1 MLLALVVATALEAA
15 TPQTV
20 ELRPAGNAGPPVSAA
35 RRSLSDVGR
44 ELREGRKAT
53 GGFSAVETTVPR
65 EPVDLRFVPWEEEE
79 VRGEPDVVPEPQPPG
94 VVSNE
99 TYGGWGGGGWAPVP
113 PRRRPP
119 HVSPHVSPGNRRP
132 THAAPRPAADPTA
145 APVHS
150 GSTRSL
156 GVPALPNAAPRI
168 APVSVGRRP
177 G

>member
-20 ELRPAGNAGPPVSAA
+20 QLTPAGNAGAPVSAA
-35 RRSLSDVGR
+35 RRSLSDVAR

-79 VRGEPDVVPEPQPPG
+79 VREPDVVPEPQPPG

-99 TYGGWGGGGWAPVP
+99 IYGGWGGGGWAPVP

-119 HVSPHVSPGNRRP
+119 HVSHHGSGNRRP
-132 THAAPRPAADPTA
+132 AHAAVRPAPAPAAAPARTGSTRPTGVPAHPDAAPRS
-145 APVHS
+145 APVGIS
-150 GSTRSL
+150 
-156 GVPALPNAAPRI
+156 
-168 APVSVGRRP
+168 RRP

>member
-1 MLLALVVATALEAA
+1 MLLALVVLTALEAA

-20 ELRPAGNAGPPVSAA
+20 ELKPAGNAGVPVSAA

-65 EPVDLRFVPWEEEE
+65 EPVDLRFVAWEEDE

-94 VVSNE
+94 IVSNE
-99 TYGGWGGGGWAPVP
+99 IYGWGGGGWVPAPSP
-113 PRRRPP
+113 RRPP
-119 HVSPHVSPGNRRP
+119 HVSHYGSSGNRRP
-132 THAAPRPAADPTA
+132 AHAAPRPAAGPPA
-145 APVHS
+145 VPAHS
-150 GSTRSL
+150 GSTRSV
-156 GVPALPNAAPRI
+156 GVPALPAAAPRF
-168 APVSVGRRP
+168 APGSVGRRP

>member
-65 EPVDLRFVPWEEEE
+65 EPVDLRFVQWEEEE
-79 VRGEPDVVPEPQPPG
+79 IRGEPDVVPEPQPPG
-94 VVSNE
+94 NVSNE
-99 TYGGWGGGGWAPVP
+99 IYGGWGGAGWAPVP

-119 HVSPHVSPGNRRP
+119 HVSHNGSFGNRRP
-132 THAAPRPAADPTA
+132 AHA
-145 APVHS
+145 
-150 GSTRSL
+150 GSTRSV
-156 GVPALPNAAPRI
+156 GVPAPPHATPRFAPG
-168 APVSVGRRP
+168 SVGRRR